1 MLDVDEFKE
10 INDSLGHQA
19 GDDVLVA
26 LATFLASFSR
36 EGDVVARTGGEE
48 FGWLMPDA
56 GAAEA
61 CDAVERARVL
71 AGAEQF
77 GPVGSLTFSAGVCDL
92 RSSDGTANG
101 LYRMAD
107 SALCEAKRRGRN
119 NSVVYRADELPA
131 REPQDP
137 AARIARVRT
146 LSAVQALAR
155 AVDARDPAMRAHSER
170 VADLATKLAERFGWS
185 RERALLLREAAI
197 VHDVGKVGI
206 ADSVIHKQTALDDDE
221 LELIKAHSVLGAT
234 IVEEIFTFQQVLWVR
249 HHHER
254 WDGCGYPHGLSGA
267 AIPEGARI
275 LALADAWDVMTADRP
290 YRAGRDA
297 ADALEECVDCSG
309 TQFAPDVVA
318 ALVELSEE
326 GLLHATDGRA
336 GGGDGFASA
345 A

>member
-1 MLDVDEFKE
+1 M
-10 INDSLGHQA
+10 
-19 GDDVLVA
+19 
-26 LATFLASFSR
+26 
-36 EGDVVARTGGEE
+36 
-48 FGWLMPDA
+48 
-56 GAAEA
+56 
-61 CDAVERARVL
+61 L
-71 AGAEQF
+71 AGSEQF

-107 SALCEAKRRGRN
+107 SALYEAKRRGRN

-234 IVEEIFTFQQVLWVR
+234 IVEEIFTFQQVLWFATIMSAGMAAGIR
-249 HHHER
+249 TACPAPRFPKE
-254 WDGCGYPHGLSGA
+254 HGSWLSLT
-267 AIPEGARI
+267 P
-275 LALADAWDVMTADRP
+275 
-290 YRAGRDA
+290 
-297 ADALEECVDCSG
+297 G
-309 TQFAPDVVA
+309 T
-318 ALVELSEE
+318 
-326 GLLHATDGRA
+326 
-336 GGGDGFASA
+336 
-345 A
+345 